1 MDSHL
6 VHMMVHSQDIQKD
19 LTCCSL
25 GALDGSTLGTY
36 DDTELG
42 YLEGLTEGIVESN
55 FEGLLLGD

>member
-1 MDSHL
+1 MDGF
-6 VHMMVHSQDIQKD
+6 K
-19 LTCCSL
+19 
-25 GALDGSTLGTY
+25 LGTY